1 MKMSNIVTIAIITIS
16 ATLLTGCEDGLQK
29 ELTDCQLT
37 NTKLQSDIET
47 QKMAIAKRDT
57 SMMNSVKMISE
68 IMMENE
74 KLRREII
81 GLRKS
86 VEAKPKRQRKKSTL
100 TEKEKQDGLRE
111 LFELQRISA
120 AKMKKEAEEKAKA
133 EAEANKK

>member
-37 NTKLQSDIET
+37 NTKLQSDMET
-47 QKMAIAKRDT
+47 QQMAIAKRDT

-68 IMMENE
+68 IMIENE
-74 KLRREII
+74 KLRHEILK
-81 GLRKS
+81 LRKS
-86 VEAKPKRQRKKSTL
+86 VEAKPKRKKSTL

-120 AKMKKEAEEKAKA
+120 EKMKKEA